1 MYWATDSQQ
10 PPPAS
15 EERIPII
22 ARRHSSGQV
31 EVLGWCSRARP
42 ALKPTPVLKSTQ
54 TPSSSRPLHS
64 PLSSVASDDGN
75 RGESTD
81 SSQRNLSLPWTNHS
95 LLPGYPVFSSPSW
108 SSASSSNSSSSSLNS
123 DFGTFG
129 NSSRNCNDQPK
140 DNDDSDDSDTDE
152 DPLLPLPEEA
162 EPVTWL
168 SLPHKSQLIV
178 LALCRLS
185 EPLTQTSVSAYLY
198 YLLASYHPPGSP
210 GPSDGTISRQAGLL
224 ASSFALAQCLTG
236 ILWGRLSDRI
246 GRKPCILIGLAGT
259 TVSVIGFG
267 FSESLGAALA
277 FRILGGCLNGN
288 VGVLRTMVSEVI
300 VEKKYQSRA
309 FLIMPMCFNIGIILG
324 PMLGGLLADP
334 VVGWPGVFGGIA
346 WMERW
351 KYALPNLVSAAFLA
365 GSWIAGFLFLRE
377 VRMAFSQFVSSMFA
391 DHLGRRLNPKST
403 KRTWG
408 SNSGFP

>member
-1 MYWATDSQQ
+1 M
-10 PPPAS
+10 
-15 EERIPII
+15 
-22 ARRHSSGQV
+22 
-31 EVLGWCSRARP
+31 
-42 ALKPTPVLKSTQ
+42 
-54 TPSSSRPLHS
+54 
-64 PLSSVASDDGN
+64 
-75 RGESTD
+75 
-81 SSQRNLSLPWTNHS
+81 
-95 LLPGYPVFSSPSW
+95 
-108 SSASSSNSSSSSLNS
+108 NS

-129 NSSRNCNDQPK
+129 NSNHNDNPK
-140 DNDDSDDSDTDE
+140 NGDDDSDSDDNDNDNDE
-152 DPLLPLPEEA
+152 DPLLPLPKKE

-185 EPLTQTSVSAYLY
+185 EPLTQTSVSAYIY

-210 GPSDGTISRQAGLL
+210 GPSDGTISRQAGIL

-236 ILWGRLSDRI
+236 IFWGRLSDRI
-246 GRKPCILIGLAGT
+246 GRKPCILLGLAGT
-259 TVSVIGFG
+259 TVSVVGFG

-309 FLIMPMCFNIGIILG
+309 FLIMPMCFNIGVIIG

-334 VVGWPGVFGGIA
+334 VVGWPGVFGGIG

-351 KYALPNLVSAAFLA
+351 KYALPNLVSAVFLA
-365 GSWIAGFLFLRE
+365 GSWVAGFLFLRE
-377 VRMAFSQFVSSMFA
+377 VRIVSFWVEY
-391 DHLGRRLNPKST
+391 H
-403 KRTWG
+403 
-408 SNSGFP
+408 

>member
-22 ARRHSSGQV
+22 VRRHSSGQV

-42 ALKPTPVLKSTQ
+42 ALKSTL
-54 TPSSSRPLHS
+54 TSSSSSSRPPPPPPNLPQS
-64 PLSSVASDDGN
+64 PVTSDDGD
-75 RGESTD
+75 RGESAD
-81 SSQRNLSLPWTNHS
+81 SSRRNLSLPWTNHR
-95 LLPGYPVFSSPSW
+95 LMPGYPVLASPCWSTTSSSSS
-108 SSASSSNSSSSSLNS
+108 SSASSVNS

-129 NSSRNCNDQPK
+129 PSNRAH
-140 DNDDSDDSDTDE
+140 DNHPDNADSDDSDNGDDE
-152 DPLLPLPEEA
+152 DPLLPPSENEG
-162 EPVTWL
+162 PVSWL

-198 YLLASYHPPGSP
+198 YFLSSFHPPGSP
-210 GPSDGTISRQAGLL
+210 GPSDGTISRQAGIL

-236 ILWGRLSDRI
+236 VFWGRLSDRI
-246 GRKPCILIGLAGT
+246 GRKPCILLGLAGT

-300 VEKKYQSRA
+300 VEKKHQSRA
-309 FLIMPMCFNIGIILG
+309 FLIMPMCFNIGIIIG

-334 VVGWPGVFGGIA
+334 VVGWPSVFGGIG

-351 KYALPNLVSAAFLA
+351 KYALPNLASAALLV
-365 GSWIAGFLFLRE
+365 GSWVAGFLFLKE
-377 VRMAFSQFVSSMFA
+377 VRMAFF
-391 DHLGRRLNPKST
+391 
-403 KRTWG
+403 
-408 SNSGFP
+408 FPSFIFWRYL